1 MTVTIC
7 IVRGISTLRDR
18 IGTITQRLKEIVK
31 FASNGAKTISIV
43 VPSNAGMIT
52 VPGGRME
59 NVK

>member
-1 MTVTIC
+1 MNVTIC
-7 IVRGISTLRDR
+7 IALGISTLRNR
-18 IGTITQRLKEIVK
+18 IGTITQRLTEIVIV
-31 FASNGAKTISIV
+31 ASNGVKTMTIV

>member
-7 IVRGISTLRDR
+7 IAQGPSTLRDW
-18 IGTITQRLKEIVK
+18 IGTIIQRLKGIV
-31 FASNGAKTISIV
+31 TIANNVAQTIPIV